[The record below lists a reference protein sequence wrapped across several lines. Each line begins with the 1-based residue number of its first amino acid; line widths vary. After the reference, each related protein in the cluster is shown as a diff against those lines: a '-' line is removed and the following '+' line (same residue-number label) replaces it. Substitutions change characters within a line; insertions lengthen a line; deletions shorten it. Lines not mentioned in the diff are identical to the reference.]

1 MARLDLEHFRVSFAT
16 IQKLWYNTNSYP
28 QETKTGGKQMESSLL
43 AGINWSNPSWDMFV
57 YAFFVIS
64 ALLYGVSLGRDR
76 IIVILVSIYMSLAI
90 VNTMPE
96 AIVKVGIEKVHS
108 IQITT
113 FVVVFIALFFLLS
126 RSGLMRTIGS
136 SMSHGSF
143 IQVIL
148 FSMLHVGLLISIAMS
163 FLPETA
169 INHFAPL
176 TQTIFT
182 NEWSQ
187 FGWIAA
193 PVAAMLL
200 VKGEK
205 KKE

>member
-1 MARLDLEHFRVSFAT
+1 M
-16 IQKLWYNTNSYP
+16 
-28 QETKTGGKQMESSLL
+28 GSSLL
-43 AGINWSNPSWDMFV
+43 GNVNWSNPSWDMFV

-90 VNTMPE
+90 VNTIPE
-96 AIVKVGIEKVHS
+96 TVIKVGLEKVHT

-126 RSGLMRTIGS
+126 RSGLMRTLGS
-136 SMSHGSF
+136 SASQGSF
-143 IQVIL
+143 IQVII
-148 FSMLHVGLLISIAMS
+148 FSFLHVGLLISIAMS

-169 INHFAPL
+169 ISHFAPL

-182 NEWSQ
+182 HDWAR
-187 FGWIAA
+187 FGWVAA
-193 PVAAMLL
+193 PVVAMLL
-200 VKGEK
+200 VKDEK